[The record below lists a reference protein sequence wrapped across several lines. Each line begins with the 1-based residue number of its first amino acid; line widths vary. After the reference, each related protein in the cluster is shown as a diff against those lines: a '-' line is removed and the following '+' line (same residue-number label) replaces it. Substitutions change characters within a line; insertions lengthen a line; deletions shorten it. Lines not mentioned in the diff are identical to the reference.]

1 MKAKRG
7 GSEMASVRR
16 AVDTREYVLRV
27 ASELF
32 YKEGVRA
39 VGMERVVAT
48 SGIAKTTIYRH
59 FSTKDALV
67 EAFLE
72 REDRDFWRQWD
83 EVVGSRA
90 GDPREALSALC
101 NWIGNRV
108 SRDGYRGCP
117 QINVAAEF
125 ADPSHPARNVART
138 HKVELV
144 KRLTSLCCKLDEATA
159 YMRAQQI
166 SLLFDGAFMSD
177 GRLSGTGAGGTLNNA
192 IERLIGP

>member
-1 MKAKRG
+1 MKLVSSGRT
-7 GSEMASVRR
+7 
-16 AVDTREYVLRV
+16 VDTREHVLQI
-27 ASELF
+27 ASDLF

-39 VGMERVVAT
+39 VGMERVVET

-59 FSTKDALV
+59 FSSKDALV

-90 GDPREALSALC
+90 GDPQEALSALC
-101 NWIGNRV
+101 DWIGNRV

-125 ADPSHPARNVART
+125 ADPSHPARNVPRT

-159 YMRAQQI
+159 DMRAQQI
-166 SLLFDGAFMSD
+166 GLLFDGAFMSD
-177 GRLSGTGAGGTLNNA
+177 GRLGGIGAGGILNNA
-192 IERLIGP
+192 VERLIKP